1 MEERK
6 SGSGKRKLRLLAG
19 LFLILLAV
27 CTLAGNTIR
36 NLSLQKVYTQTASM
50 GSITHEFEGK
60 ATVQPEQTQALMNPS
75 GWKVKKVLVKQ
86 CDKVTKGQKLIEY
99 DGGEAM
105 LQLDDMK
112 TSLKKQQ
119 LSLSQLQTD
128 YITAVTE
135 GDESELSAAKVA
147 LDSAK
152 LDIASQENHILSLQ
166 KSIAESQSVFA
177 PFAGIATEVNAL
189 AGSGP
194 GGGPDIVLTKASEGF
209 KIQLQVPG
217 DIARLL
223 EVGETL
229 DQIKIEGK
237 DTEQLTGTITTID
250 NDVNG
255 AALDLADG
263 GISPQSNDSD
273 SMPGIVTVKLKDN
286 KLIGGERLQVKIV
299 KSNSGNI
306 LTLPN
311 EAVHQDDQGAY
322 VFTLESKEGPLGN
335 AYHAVKTPVKVT
347 DSNAYATA
355 VTEGLFE
362 EQEVIVSST
371 GYLIDGTRVRR

>member
-1 MEERK
+1 MDDRK

-19 LFLILLAV
+19 LFLILLAA

-36 NLSLQKVYTQTASM
+36 NLSLQKVYTQTASK
-50 GSITHEFEGK
+50 GSVTHEFEGI
-60 ATVQPEQTQALMNPS
+60 ATVQPELTQALMNPA
-75 GWKVKKVLVKQ
+75 GWKVKKLLVKQ
-86 CDKVTKGQKLIEY
+86 GDKVTKGQKLIEY
-99 DGGEAM
+99 DGSEAM

-112 TSLKKQQ
+112 TSLEKMQ
-119 LSLSQLQTD
+119 LSMNQLQTD
-128 YITAVTE
+128 YIAAVTE
-135 GDESELSAAKVA
+135 GDGTALSAAKVA

-152 LDIASQENHILSLQ
+152 LDMASQENHIHSLQ
-166 KSIAESQSVFA
+166 KSIAESQSVSA
-177 PFAGIATEVNAL
+177 PFAGIVTEVHAL

-194 GGGPDIVLTKASEGF
+194 GGGPDVIIANASEGF

-223 EVGETL
+223 EIGEKL
-229 DQIKIEGK
+229 DQMKITGK
-237 DTEQLTGTITTID
+237 DTEQLTGTITSID
-250 NDVNG
+250 NVVNG
-255 AALDLADG
+255 AVGDTPDSG
-263 GISPQSNDSD
+263 KPPSNDSI
-273 SMPGIVTVKLKDN
+273 SIPGLVTVLLKDN
-286 KLIGGERLQVKIV
+286 KLIGGERVQVKLA
-299 KSNSGNI
+299 KSNSEAN

-335 AYHAVKTPVKVT
+335 AYYAAKTRVKVT
-347 DSNAYATA
+347 DSNAYVTA

-371 GYLIDGTRVRR
+371 GYLIDGVRVRK

>member
-6 SGSGKRKLRLLAG
+6 SVSGKRKLRLLAG

-36 NLSLQKVYTQTASM
+36 NLSLQKVYTQTASK
-50 GSITHEFEGK
+50 GSVTHEFEGK
-60 ATVQPEQTQALMNPS
+60 ATVQPGQTQALMNPA
-75 GWKVKKVLVKQ
+75 GWKVKRVLVKQ
-86 CDKVTKGQKLIEY
+86 GDKVAKGQKLIQY
-99 DGGEAM
+99 DGSEAM

-119 LSLSQLQTD
+119 LSMNQLQTD

-135 GDESELSAAKVA
+135 GNESTLSAAKVA

-152 LDIASQENHILSLQ
+152 LDMASQVNHIQSLQ
-166 KSIAESQSVFA
+166 KSIIDSQSVSA
-177 PFAGIATEVNAL
+177 PFAGIVTEVNAL

-194 GGGPDIVLTKASEGF
+194 GGGPDIVLANASEGF
-209 KIQLQVPG
+209 KIQFQVPG

-223 EVGETL
+223 EIGETL
-229 DQIKIEGK
+229 DQLKIAGK

-255 AALDLADG
+255 AVLDTPDRGTLHA
-263 GISPQSNDSD
+263 NDS
-273 SMPGIVTVKLKDN
+273 SSISGTVAVRLHDN
-286 KLIGGERLQVKIV
+286 QLIGGERVQVKIV
-299 KSNSGNI
+299 KSNSEAI

-335 AYHAVKTPVKVT
+335 AYYAVKKPIKVT
-347 DSNAYATA
+347 DSNAYVTA

-371 GYLIDGTRVRR
+371 GYLIDGARVRKQ

>member
-6 SGSGKRKLRLLAG
+6 SVSGKRKLRLLAG
-19 LFLILLAV
+19 LFLILLAI

-36 NLSLQKVYTQTASM
+36 NLSLQKVYTQTAFK
-50 GSITHEFEGK
+50 GSVMHEFEGK
-60 ATVQPEQTQALMNPS
+60 ATVQPEQTQALMNPA
-75 GWKVKKVLVKQ
+75 GWKVKQVLVKQ
-86 CDKVTKGQKLIEY
+86 GDKVTKGQKLIEY
-99 DGGEAM
+99 DGSEAM

-119 LSLSQLQTD
+119 LSMNQLQTD
-128 YITAVTE
+128 YITAVTG
-135 GDESELSAAKVA
+135 GDESALSAAKVA

-152 LDIASQENHILSLQ
+152 LDMASQENHIQSLQ
-166 KSIAESQSVFA
+166 KSIIDSQSVSA
-177 PFAGIATEVNAL
+177 PFAGIVTEVNAL

-194 GGGPDIVLTKASEGF
+194 GGGPDIVLANASKGF
-209 KIQLQVPG
+209 NIQLQVPG

-223 EVGETL
+223 EIGETL
-229 DQIKIEGK
+229 EQLKITGK

-255 AALDLADG
+255 AALDTPDSGTLHA
-263 GISPQSNDSD
+263 NDS
-273 SMPGIVTVKLKDN
+273 SSIPGTVTVRLHDN
-286 KLIGGERLQVKIV
+286 QLIGGERVQVKIV
-299 KSNSGNI
+299 KSNSEAI

-335 AYHAVKTPVKVT
+335 AYYAVKNPIKVT
-347 DSNAYATA
+347 DSNAYMTA

-371 GYLIDGTRVRR
+371 GYLIDGARVRK